1 MIPVYIMEPDGVR
14 RIDAVDEQSADRIV
28 RQCESRGL
36 FVVADWGTEGISMED
51 FDSEVY

>member
-14 RIDAVDEQSADRIV
+14 RIECADERTADQVV